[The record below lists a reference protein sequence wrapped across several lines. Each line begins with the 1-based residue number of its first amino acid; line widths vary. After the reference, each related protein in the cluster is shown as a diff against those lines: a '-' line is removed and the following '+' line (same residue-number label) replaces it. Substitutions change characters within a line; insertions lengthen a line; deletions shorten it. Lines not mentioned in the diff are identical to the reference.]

1 MEMHQVRYFLAAVSE
16 LNFTKAAEKC
26 NVSQPSLTRAIKQ
39 LEGELG
45 GDLFRRERPQA
56 QLTELGERMLPLL
69 KQCYESALGARSLA
83 SAIKSGEIGTLRLA
97 LSRTIELAPLLC
109 HFDEL
114 ARLFAG
120 LDMKLMRGAVP
131 EVVDNLKR
139 GDAELAI
146 AGEIGEEWERL
157 DKWPLFTERLE
168 LILNRKHELANKR
181 DLGFDQLRQQRFLRR
196 AYCENAERTAAIL
209 RDHNIDVERGCEVA
223 SEQDLIALLEA
234 GFGVAVAPRS
244 LRTPATL
251 ARVPVRG
258 LELSRTVYVY
268 GVAGRQRT
276 PVAAAML
283 KMLRA
288 YDWSSHDSPS
298 P

>member
-109 HFDEL
+109 HFEEL

-120 LDMKLMRGAVP
+120 LDMKLLRGTVP
-131 EVVDNLKR
+131 DVVEHLKR
-139 GDAELAI
+139 GDAELAV

-157 DKWPLFTERLE
+157 DKWPLFTERFE
-168 LILNRKHELANKR
+168 LILSQGHELANKR
-181 DLGFDQLRQQRFLRR
+181 DLDFDQLRQQRFLRR
-196 AYCENAERTAAIL
+196 AFCENVEQTSAIL
-209 RDHNIDVERGCEVA
+209 RDHNIDVERGCDVT
-223 SEQDLIALLEA
+223 SERDLIALLEA
-234 GFGVAVAPRS
+234 GFGVAIAPRS

-251 ARVPVRG
+251 ARVPVKG

>member
-39 LEGELG
+39 LEAELG

-83 SAIKSGEIGTLRLA
+83 SSIKSGEIGTLRLA
-97 LSRTIELAPLLC
+97 LSRTIELTPLLC
-109 HFDEL
+109 HFGEL
-114 ARLFAG
+114 SRLFAG
-120 LDMKLMRGAVP
+120 LDMKLLRGSIP
-131 EVVDNLKR
+131 EIVEHLKR
-139 GDAELAI
+139 GEAELAI

-157 DKWPLFTERLE
+157 DKWPLFTERFDL
-168 LILNRKHELANKR
+168 LLNSTHELASKT
-181 DLGFDQLRQQRFLRR
+181 DLEFDQLHQERFLRR
-196 AYCENAERTAAIL
+196 VYCENAEQASAIL
-209 RDHNIDVERGCEVA
+209 RDHNIDVDRGCEVA
-223 SEQDLIALLEA
+223 SEQDLLTLLEA
-234 GFGVAVAPRS
+234 QFGVAIAPKS

-251 ARVPVRG
+251 SRTPVEG

-276 PVAAAML
+276 AVASATL

-288 YDWSSHDSPS
+288 YDWSTHLN
-298 P
+298 